1 MTTLTDVVRIEKIYG
16 KSYPE
21 DTVTVVGQVR
31 DGKLVDLTIN
41 KTERYASTVREKVWF
56 RGTALFA
63 IEEALQEFH
72 TEVDHAKDRQLIL
85 ARAMKGEQT
94 NES

>member
-56 RGTALFA
+56 HGTALSA

-72 TEVDHAKDRQLIL
+72 AEVDLAKDCQRTL
-85 ARAMKGEQT
+85 AKAMKGEQT